1 MWTSLGLCARQSCI
15 TRKMTHPSQILE
27 FDTTG
32 HETVLL
38 VTCGGT
44 LCLYLLR
51 IMTATILLSNY
62 SILDNTEIDLCA
74 IGIINSL
81 VTITAVWQMTSFLL
95 SMPMK
100 SVKNTRE
107 MKWVLLCLINIIIL
121 CGSWWFVMVID
132 ENFMMPHIEILYF
145 GSRFGHMF
153 GSMLEPFLSL
163 YKIHAAMTAYEIYKE
178 TVQLLP
184 LVDCLRNLAAQA
196 IWL

>member
-1 MWTSLGLCARQSCI
+1 MNINTTIDFCMWTSLGLCARQSCI

-27 FDTTG
+27 FDTTV

-107 MKWVLLCLINIIIL
+107 MKWVLLCLINIIVL
-121 CGSWWFVMVID
+121 CGSGG
-132 ENFMMPHIEILYF
+132 L
-145 GSRFGHMF
+145 
-153 GSMLEPFLSL
+153 
-163 YKIHAAMTAYEIYKE
+163 
-178 TVQLLP
+178 
-184 LVDCLRNLAAQA
+184 
-196 IWL
+196 